1 MALGELSL
9 TSLHLSDCSTYIAE
23 ELGMKL
29 WQGLARTVPWLVRV
43 THTITRTTPLKAHS
57 CRILEMASSS
67 MATSLSARA
76 ALAGARPVHKATH
89 ATPASTRGAARTGR
103 AVQRV
108 HAITTVRRPGP
119 V

>member
-1 MALGELSL
+1 VALGELSL

-57 CRILEMASSS
+57 
-67 MATSLSARA
+67 
-76 ALAGARPVHKATH
+76 
-89 ATPASTRGAARTGR
+89 
-103 AVQRV
+103 
-108 HAITTVRRPGP
+108 
-119 V
+119 

>member
-1 MALGELSL
+1 
-9 TSLHLSDCSTYIAE
+9 
-23 ELGMKL
+23 
-29 WQGLARTVPWLVRV
+29 
-43 THTITRTTPLKAHS
+43 
-57 CRILEMASSS
+57 

-108 HAITTVRRPGP
+108 HAITTVRGP
-119 V
+119 WPV